1 MGKTHIVML
10 YLEDLTK
17 LKCQNPECDHTGH
30 DKALILN
37 QACHP
42 EAGQKV
48 TANAMEGVL
57 TIQCNECG
65 GIVCEIAIA
74 SNSTHDDLLLAEEA
88 SRQLYGSLC
97 NTLAHFF
104 HKVPDKKREAEV
116 LKTTMDTID
125 RYRNHYQI
133 DVKPRKSS

>member
-1 MGKTHIVML
+1 MF

-30 DKALILN
+30 DKSLILN

-42 EAGQKV
+42 GAGQKV

-57 TIQCNECG
+57 TIQCNECD

-74 SNSTHDDLLLAEEA
+74 SNSTHSDAVLAEEA
-88 SRQLYGSLC
+88 ARQLYGSLC
-97 NTLAHFF
+97 NTLAHYL
-104 HKVPDKKREAEV
+104 HATPDPKREAQV
-116 LKTTMDTID
+116 LKSTMDVID
-125 RYRNHYQI
+125 RYRKHYGI
-133 DVKPRKSS
+133 DVKPKPAKTS